1 MAVLYLIV
9 LLVVVFVA
17 AHLALRPGRAA
28 KPFIISH
35 RGAKG
40 LAPENTLMAVQ
51 EAVRRNVAWTE
62 IDIRRAA
69 DGVLVVMH
77 DASLRR
83 TTGRDAAVEAL
94 TSAEIARLVVRT
106 GPGVTPPAEDTVP
119 LFDSILDCIS
129 TSPVTNLVVEVKDPE
144 RYPGIAA
151 QIVEALRRAGVEDR
165 VVVGSFDHA
174 WLPEFHA
181 AAPHIPAV
189 PIADWW
195 TRVPSEPPCTMVD
208 YDWLRVIFEPGFVRR
223 RHARGKQVLVWTVD
237 HAWQMRLMLFL
248 GVDGLTTNRP
258 DVGQEVLGR

>member
-1 MAVLYLIV
+1 MTFLAVIV
-9 LLVVVFVA
+9 LLAVGFVA

-28 KPFIISH
+28 RPFIVSH

-40 LAPENTLMAVQ
+40 LAPENTLMAVR
-51 EAVRRNVAWTE
+51 EAIRRGVAYTE
-62 IDIRRAA
+62 IDIRRTA

-83 TTGRDAAVEAL
+83 TTGRDAPVEAL
-94 TSAEIARLVVRT
+94 TSAEIATLVIRT

-119 LFDSILDCIS
+119 LFDSILEAIAAS
-129 TSPVTNLVVEVKDPE
+129 QVTRLVVEVKDPA

-151 QIVEALRRAGVEDR
+151 QIVAALDRAGAR
-165 VVVGSFDHA
+165 SKVVVGSFDHA

-181 AAPHIPAV
+181 AAPDVSAF

-195 TRVPSEPPCTMVD
+195 TRVPDAPPTQMVD
-208 YDWLRVIFEPGFVRR
+208 YDWLRVLLDPAFVRR
-223 RHARGKQVLVWTVD
+223 MRAQGRQVIVWTVD
-237 HAWQMRLMLFL
+237 RPWQMRLLWWL

-258 DVGQEVLGR
+258 DIAQRVLGD